1 MTDLR
6 QQWFKIWAAEALLSD
21 DLDDLLDHE
30 ERIWWRLLMVASLE
44 NERWTFEISKKT
56 ARKCHTTELKLTKA
70 VKNFLG
76 RGMLSAITDDVFL
89 VTNGVKWNEQT
100 ERRKRPSDSPE
111 AVRERVNR
119 LRARKRN
126 EGCNDALQESGND
139 AHKEEEEDKE
149 KEKEEDRVREP
160 AGRQTDGNLPSAAP
174 NGRRPKKAAFVPLSE
189 EERQKLLTDFPGSE
203 EQIELALAHEAHW
216 KYPTGQYLYV
226 RNWLKRPAIGG
237 QPRPE
242 PSRGIEFVNDMPKPR
257 GITVPDMGFR
267 DD

>member
-89 VTNGVKWNEQT
+89 VTNGPKWNEQT
-100 ERRKRPSDSPE
+100 ERRRHPSDSPE
-111 AVRERVNR
+111 AIKARVERH
-119 LRARKRN
+119 RAKQRN
-126 EGCNDALQESGND
+126 EACNESLQESSND
-139 AHKEEEEDKE
+139 AHKEEEKEEE
-149 KEKEEDRVREP
+149 KEKEEDRVRE
-160 AGRQTDGNLPSAAP
+160 P

-257 GITVPDMGFR
+257 GVTVPDMGFR

>member
-1 MTDLR
+1 MPRRRYVSTDISIDKRLNLLARDHGDFAALLYTWMIPHAGDDATMNGDIEEFMATVIPMRRDKTEADIQAALTAMTDMGLLVWDGR
-6 QQWFKIWAAEALLSD
+6 AIFFPVEAFYRYQSYIPADKRRPNDVSAEQRETPTNAA
-21 DLDDLLDHE
+21 
-30 ERIWWRLLMVASLE
+30 
-44 NERWTFEISKKT
+44 SK
-56 ARKCHTTELKLTKA
+56 
-70 VKNFLG
+70 
-76 RGMLSAITDDVFL
+76 DVMD
-89 VTNGVKWNEQT
+89 TPDSTPQNAD
-100 ERRKRPSDSPE
+100 ERRRTPQNAVIPSPSPSPSPSLSS
-111 AVRERVNR
+111 APPKTGGRS
-119 LRARKRN
+119 RK
-126 EGCNDALQESGND
+126 
-139 AHKEEEEDKE
+139 
-149 KEKEEDRVREP
+149 EP
-160 AGRQTDGNLPSAAP
+160 
-174 NGRRPKKAAFVPLSE
+174 FVPLSE